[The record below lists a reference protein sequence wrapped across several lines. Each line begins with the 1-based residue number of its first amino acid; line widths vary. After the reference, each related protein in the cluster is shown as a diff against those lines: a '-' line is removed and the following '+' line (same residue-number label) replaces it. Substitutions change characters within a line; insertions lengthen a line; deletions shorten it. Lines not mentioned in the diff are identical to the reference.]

1 MRILLACAALLS
13 VALPVAAHAQTEAT
27 AETTANAAVA
37 VPASELRVGTVLSTS
52 DGRRVGRV
60 SRIYK
65 SKDGTPVSA
74 SVIVDGRFAII
85 PISTITAKNKSVA
98 TTTLTLAEIRKL
110 K

>member
-27 AETTANAAVA
+27 AETTANAAVTA
-37 VPASELRVGTVLSTS
+37 PASELRVGTVLSTA

-85 PISTITAKNKSVA
+85 PIGTITAKNKSVA

>member
-13 VALPVAAHAQTEAT
+13 VALPVAAQAETEASAAT
-27 AETTANAAVA
+27 AVA
-37 VPASELRVGTVLSTS
+37 SPASELRVGTVLSTA

-74 SVIVDGRFAII
+74 SVIVDGRFAIV

-98 TTTLTLAEIRKL
+98 TTTLTLAEVRKL

>member
-1 MRILLACAALLS
+1 MRILIACAALLS
-13 VALPVAAHAQTEAT
+13 VALPVAAQAQTEAT
-27 AETTANAAVA
+27 AGAAVA
-37 VPASELRVGTVLSTS
+37 SGASELRVGTVLSTA

>member
-13 VALPVAAHAQTEAT
+13 VAIPAAASAETEAAAT
-27 AETTANAAVA
+27 ATVASAAD
-37 VPASELRVGTVLSTS
+37 LRVGTVLSTA

-65 SKDGTPVSA
+65 AKDGTPVSA

>member
-13 VALPVAAHAQTEAT
+13 VALPVAASAETEAT
-27 AETTANAAVA
+27 ANATVA
-37 VPASELRVGTVLSTS
+37 APASELRVGTVLSTA

-65 SKDGTPVSA
+65 AKDGTPVSA

-85 PISTITAKNKSVA
+85 PIGTITAKNKSVA

>member
-13 VALPVAAHAQTEAT
+13 VSLPVAAHAQTEAT
-27 AETTANAAVA
+27 ANAAVTA
-37 VPASELRVGTVLSTS
+37 PASDLRVGTVLSTA

>member
-1 MRILLACAALLS
+1 MRILIACAALVS
-13 VALPVAAHAQTEAT
+13 VALPVAVQ
-27 AETTANAAVA
+27 AETVATANAVA
-37 VPASELRVGTVLSTS
+37 SAADLRVGTVLSTA

-74 SVIVDGRFAII
+74 SVIVDGRFAVV
-85 PISTITAKNKSVA
+85 PIATITAKNKSVA

>member
-13 VALPVAAHAQTEAT
+13 VALPVAASAETEAT
-27 AETTANAAVA
+27 TDATVA
-37 VPASELRVGTVLSTS
+37 SASELRVGTVLSTA

-74 SVIVDGRFAII
+74 SVIVDGRFAVI
-85 PISTITAKNKSVA
+85 PIGTITAKNKSVA

>member
-13 VALPVAAHAQTEAT
+13 VALPVAAQAQTEAA
-27 AETTANAAVA
+27 AETAVA
-37 VPASELRVGTVLSTS
+37 APASELRVGTVLSTS

-85 PISTITAKNKSVA
+85 PIGTITAKNKSVA